1 MTPRKTYSAT
11 SFKEAASQG
20 NQSTQFC
27 NRIGCSGRLK
37 FNQNARIGISDESK
51 CSKPSFHTSSGNEV
65 TGKSSRS
72 NSVVTNA
79 QRSCLDSRRKMFPQ
93 VTSDPSGSSLSTE
106 SETPG
111 VVSSPSNLNRYRSVS
126 MTSSREVNMTEAGS
140 SSASTSVVPQKTF
153 RYKSGLRNQST
164 SAASPVPSAS
174 KSSALEPFNR
184 INGSRYGLRNLRC
197 NSISDA
203 IPPSCSQLE
212 SESVRKNVIKKR
224 SSEGESSSSNRGR
237 KNTASPNIDRHTSP
251 TTTDVSTSDSAYSSS
266 APVDDSSGSS
276 STRNRRSTNV
286 NARMS
291 FSSRQDGR
299 NRSSIREPA
308 VSFSRND
315 YEIPLNVSDGR
326 SSQQFSVS
334 GSRSHRRSSNN
345 SENSSSRT
353 SFASAESGSTHLM
366 NRDVLRRFNMDGIAE
381 ILLALERIEQDDEL
395 THEQILALE
404 TSLFLSGLN
413 LYDQHRDMR
422 LDIDNMSYEELLA
435 LEERMGSVSTALSE
449 EALSKCLMRSTYPSK
464 VELTGLGEDG
474 DDIKCSICQEE
485 YVTGDEIGN
494 LVECRHGYHATC
506 INQWLQQ
513 KNWCPVCKASAAPSQ
528 SSSSL

>member
-1 MTPRKTYSAT
+1 MLFSNRNRSLWRVSMDRSSGKRGAGGSVTPRKTYTAT
-11 SFKEAASQG
+11 SFKEAASEG
-20 NQSTQFC
+20 NQSAQFC
-27 NRIGCSGRLK
+27 NRIGCSGRIK
-37 FNQNARIGISDESK
+37 FNQTARIGISDKSK
-51 CSKPSFHTSSGNEV
+51 YSKPSFRTSSGNEV
-65 TGKSSRS
+65 AGKSSRS
-72 NSVVTNA
+72 NSVVTTA
-79 QRSCLDSRRKMFPQ
+79 QRSCLDSSRKMLSQ
-93 VTSDPSGSSLSTE
+93 VTSDSSGSSLSTE

-111 VVSSPSNLNRYRSVS
+111 VVSSPSNLNRYQSVS

-140 SSASTSVVPQKTF
+140 SSASTSVVPQKTV

-164 SAASPVPSAS
+164 SAASPVTSAS

-197 NSISDA
+197 NSVSDA

-212 SESVRKNVIKKR
+212 SESVRKNFIKKR

-237 KNTASPNIDRHTSP
+237 TNTASPNIDRHTSP
-251 TTTDVSTSDSAYSSS
+251 STTGVSTSDLAYSSS

-276 STRNRRSTNV
+276 STWNRRSTNV
-286 NARMS
+286 NARMR

-299 NRSSIREPA
+299 NSSAIREPS

-353 SFASAESGSTHLM
+353 SFASAESGSTHVM

-381 ILLALERIEQDDEL
+381 VA
-395 THEQILALE
+395 A
-404 TSLFLSGLN
+404 FLS
-413 LYDQHRDMR
+413 
-422 LDIDNMSYEELLA
+422 
-435 LEERMGSVSTALSE
+435 T
-449 EALSKCLMRSTYPSK
+449 
-464 VELTGLGEDG
+464 
-474 DDIKCSICQEE
+474 
-485 YVTGDEIGN
+485 
-494 LVECRHGYHATC
+494 
-506 INQWLQQ
+506 
-513 KNWCPVCKASAAPSQ
+513 
-528 SSSSL
+528 SSSSLSSSYMEVGARVSDWILVLCPLADITGSWENRTRWRIDTWGIHIFICYDTNILNFVINLSLYAANTCTGDQFVPQWPQPLRPTPWHETRYW